1 MCFDP
6 SLPIKTAHSAAICV
20 EIKVTFLRKVLVLNG
35 RTEPLDAILAGLMD
49 KVQTPFVLH
58 GRISKKLRATGIAEM
73 ESLPPDPPRILFATS
88 KLVGEGFD
96 HPPLDTH
103 TRQLKELQLELSLSK
118 SLRVQ
123 SARTLPEGTRWIK
136 RRATVKIEPEH
147 YPKRLIKRGRGLK
160 LARMPSKPWRLQ
172 RRCHGRA
179 RCNSTV
185 ADCIVST
192 QPSPSGS

>member
-6 SLPIKTAHSAAICV
+6 SLPIKTAHPAAICV
-20 EIKVTFLRKVLVLNG
+20 EIKVAFLRKVLVLNG

-103 TRQLKELQLELSLSK
+103 TRQLN
-118 SLRVQ
+118 
-123 SARTLPEGTRWIK
+123 RTLT
-136 RRATVKIEPEH
+136 
-147 YPKRLIKRGRGLK
+147 
-160 LARMPSKPWRLQ
+160 
-172 RRCHGRA
+172 
-179 RCNSTV
+179 
-185 ADCIVST
+185 
-192 QPSPSGS
+192 